1 MTASRPSKHAARDD
15 LAERLRAVMSGRD
28 VREVAMFGGVAF
40 MVDGRMAVSAGRD
53 GDLLVRVDPARYP
66 ELLTIPGAHE
76 SFMGERSMAPGW
88 LAVDRSHLDG
98 DDKLSFWVDVGLGP
112 HDLD

>member
-1 MTASRPSKHAARDD
+1 
-15 LAERLRAVMSGRD
+15 
-28 VREVAMFGGVAF
+28 

-53 GDLLVRVDPARYP
+53 GDLLVRVDPGRYP
-66 ELLTIPGAHE
+66 ELLTMPGAHE
-76 SFMGERSMAPGW
+76 SFMGDRSMAPGW